1 MDYSEVDEDDEDLY
15 EGLEADN
22 LLQGSYEK
30 RIEEKKKEVERV
42 PVKPKEQFFEKS
54 RRSLYKKLSGAKVVY
69 TKKEPC
75 LFLGAPQLSE
85 GADEEDNKVEFLLL
99 VNLLYF
105 INDVVI
111 KNYCEKI
118 GKVKRVVILEDDKHG
133 KSLGICLVEF
143 YSLDSS
149 QNYVAYLKEKLKAD
163 VRKVSLDIE
172 EQIKGDEMYNYGGY
186 INSHTIEL
194 IKRDNLDVLQCTEN
208 IHDALSKSLN
218 LNKHP
223 IFSWFNTSMKDVLS
237 TYVKSELKKKKKN
250 AIINNDYMD
259 RKNESDSDSG
269 SDISAHIIDYVSK
282 KNKFLS
288 YGKS

>member
-30 RIEEKKKEVERV
+30 RIEEKKKEVERA

-54 RRSLYKKLSGAKVVY
+54 RKNLYKKLSGAKAVY

-75 LFLGAPQLSE
+75 LFLGAPQLNE
-85 GADEEDNKVEFLLL
+85 DAEEEDQKVEFLLL

-111 KNYCEKI
+111 KNCCDQI

-143 YSLDSS
+143 YSIDSS
-149 QNYVAYLKEKLKAD
+149 QNYVAFLKEKLKAD
-163 VRKVSLDIE
+163 VRKVSIDVE
-172 EQIKGDEMYNYGGY
+172 EQIKADELYNYGGY
-186 INSHTIEL
+186 INSHTVEL

-237 TYVKSELKKKKKN
+237 TYVQSELKKKKKN

-288 YGKS
+288 HGKS